1 MAYRIQ
7 RSARSVDRVSRRC
20 ADALA
25 RGRSCL
31 LLLEFQG
38 APLLHLALSRHLR
51 ERGLPLAPH
60 AVFLSFVVSC
70 VRTETRSE
78 ADSTGSRATGTCIH
92 SARPHRT
99 AEHKL
104 VLQSAPFAFEAS
116 RLSRVAR
123 RFLAASGRNLVQGQ
137 STHPTPAAN
146 ILLRAFFE
154 VVGAPDLARLRW
166 LNSSG
171 FRSRKVRLAARSDA
185 EGGGALW
192 RHGARRHNS
201 SAHASKH

>member
-1 MAYRIQ
+1 MRVLRMAHRIR
-7 RSARSVDRVSRRC
+7 RSDQSVDRFSRWC

-38 APLLHLALSRHLR
+38 APLLHLAFSRHLR

-60 AVFLSFVVSC
+60 EVFLSFVVSC

-99 AEHKL
+99 AEPKAGPAIGSVRL
-104 VLQSAPFAFEAS
+104 RSSSPLARSASVFCGLRPKPCAGPVHPPYTCIDHSA
-116 RLSRVAR
+116 AR
-123 RFLAASGRNLVQGQ
+123 
-137 STHPTPAAN
+137 
-146 ILLRAFFE
+146 ILE
-154 VVGAPDLARLRW
+154 VVGAPDPARLRW

-171 FRSRKVRLAARSDA
+171 FRSRKLRLAARSDA
-185 EGGGALW
+185 
-192 RHGARRHNS
+192 
-201 SAHASKH
+201 

>member
-1 MAYRIQ
+1 MAHRIQ

-78 ADSTGSRATGTCIH
+78 SRFNRFACHWNVHTFSTSASDGGTQSWSCNRLRSPSKLLASRAWRVGVLRPQAGTLCRTSPRTLH
-92 SARPHRT
+92 PHRSSC
-99 AEHKL
+99 
-104 VLQSAPFAFEAS
+104 SAHS
-116 RLSRVAR
+116 
-123 RFLAASGRNLVQGQ
+123 
-137 STHPTPAAN
+137 
-146 ILLRAFFE
+146 
-154 VVGAPDLARLRW
+154 LRW
-166 LNSSG
+166 LALPT
-171 FRSRKVRLAARSDA
+171 SRGYA
-185 EGGGALW
+185 G
-192 RHGARRHNS
+192 
-201 SAHASKH
+201 